1 MAFVDELTIYVRA
14 GGGGNGV
21 VRWLHMKGKEYAG
34 PSGGD
39 GGRGANVYVR
49 AVRDVHLLSKYR
61 AKKQFL
67 AERGEDG
74 KKDSLHGVNGED
86 MIIDL
91 PVGSVVTNKNT
102 GRKISLLQDGEQVL
116 LLSGGGGG
124 RGNESFK
131 SSKNPSPRES
141 TTGKRGED
149 GEFYIE
155 VELVADIGLI
165 GLPSAGKTS
174 LLNAITRAHG
184 KVAEYHFTTLEPN
197 LGECFGYIIADIPG
211 LIEGAAEGKGLG
223 HKFLRH
229 VKRTK
234 MLAHLVSLENENP
247 VEEYKKIRNE
257 LEKYSTDLTDKK
269 EIIILTKTDVV
280 DEKRVKEV
288 MKEMKKLSPLVFS
301 VSLFNDEEVK
311 ALQDTL
317 LKEAEKKAAE

>member
-1 MAFVDELTIYVRA
+1 MAFIDELTIYARA
-14 GGGGNGV
+14 GAGGNGV
-21 VRWLHMKGKEYAG
+21 VRWLHAKGKEYGG

-39 GGRGANVYVR
+39 GGKGADVYVR
-49 AVRDVHLLSKYR
+49 AVRNVHLLSNYR
-61 AKKQFL
+61 AKKEFL
-67 AERGEDG
+67 AKRGEDG
-74 KKDSLHGVNGED
+74 AKNSLHGVNGED
-86 MIIDL
+86 LIIEL
-91 PVGSVVTNKNT
+91 PVGSIVTNKKT
-102 GRKISLLQDGEQVL
+102 ERKIVLLEEGEKVL
-116 LLSGGGGG
+116 LLSGGAGG

-197 LGECFGYIIADIPG
+197 LGEAFGYIIADIPG

-234 MLAHLVSLENENP
+234 ILAHLVSLENENP
-247 VEEYKKIRNE
+247 VEAYKTIRNE
-257 LEKYSTDLTDKK
+257 LEKYSSDLTDKK

-288 MKEMKKLSPLVFS
+288 MKEMKKISKLVFS
-301 VSLFNDEEVK
+301 VSLFDDEQVK
-311 ALQDTL
+311 ALQDVL
-317 LKEAEKKAAE
+317 IKEAEKAKI